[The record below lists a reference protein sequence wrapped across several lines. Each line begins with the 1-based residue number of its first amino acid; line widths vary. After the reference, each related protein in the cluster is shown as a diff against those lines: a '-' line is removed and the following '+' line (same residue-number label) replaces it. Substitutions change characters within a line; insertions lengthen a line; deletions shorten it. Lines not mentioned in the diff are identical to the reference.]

1 MAFDLWGASATVGIA
16 PPTTPSGYILLL
28 LYILLLG
35 YIASRCKADFQQ
47 LASRWQL
54 TLGLAVASF
63 IVSQLFPIRLML
75 PNSIAPSYI
84 ALFAFAPLLLAGVA
98 ISPAAAM
105 VVGFAGGLGYALGQS
120 HTFFDPFHFAFA
132 ATAAAAMVQ
141 LPYNGRFYQALHQ
154 PVAGGLVAGLI
165 VAGLTAVV
173 AFVTASFD
181 DSLLAA
187 LDLALY
193 AFVLSFWPLMIAGI
207 VGGAIVMLL
216 LVGLPQLRKE
226 RPLIPSPEELSL
238 RRRLLNNFVGFA
250 ILLTTLI
257 AAIVITLSIILSTRL
272 VLNQMAHDAATVSN
286 TIPDFQA
293 HLQSVLM
300 QGGHD
305 GRLLAADEATTAE
318 SLQRLF
324 RSSPTYRRIILI
336 GGGQEITA
344 FYPQDV
350 DDVLLTDSEETA
362 VTTAFT
368 TNTPTIALADSTD
381 DEHVVSF
388 VIPVLGDDGE
398 PGAALIGRVPALP
411 LNTLIAGL
419 QGTVGDGDG
428 FIVDERGIIVAHPN
442 AAMVLHEWELPI
454 GKTMTVDGDGM
465 AVQVYDVET
474 GEHNLYYYL
483 PSNEH
488 GWTVV
493 ITAPYEDALRLALSI
508 GVPLFAFIF
517 IIMGAFYVNL
527 AIIGRDITTP
537 IGELAQASTT
547 IAAGGDWQPPTATR
561 QDEIGQLTDAFA
573 AMYTARNKQL
583 RDSELL
589 LKISQEVS
597 NTINLRRGMTALL
610 AGMMEI
616 SGADGA
622 RVVVLN
628 PNGRQPLTFGEG
640 ELAREM
646 SLLDGRLMAKL
657 RRSEAVT
664 LTTPEQIRTT
674 LELKSINKIRNINGL
689 SIVPLFSK
697 NRFQGIIWVGYGQGS
712 SIEEGTQ
719 ALLERLATQAAVL
732 VENAHLFTAA
742 EGGRRRLAAVL
753 ASATDAIIVTD
764 QTNRVLLVN
773 RALER
778 TFNLGKT
785 AVVGRPVAD
794 IIPIPLLLEA
804 LTGKDGRARN
814 IELLLDDGRTFHVNA
829 STIISN
835 DKRNLGRVAVLHD
848 ITHLKEIDEMKT
860 DFVATVSHD
869 LRGPLTY
876 MRGYVNMIPMVGEL
890 DENQQEYVDKVM
902 VGIDQMTQLIN
913 DLLDLGRIE
922 AGINLR
928 YEHFDL
934 KQLLTDVAADH
945 WQHAY
950 ASGINLSV
958 DLPDDLPAIDGDAI
972 SLRQAFT
979 NYIANGI
986 KYAPDSGVMKLHAQV
1001 SGDEVIISV
1010 QDNGPGIPPE
1020 AHPQLFDKFYRA
1032 DRNDGRKVKGSG
1044 LGLALVKSIAERHG
1058 GRVWCESQLEQ
1069 GSAFYIALPLVQEVE
1084 NINDQ

>member
-1 MAFDLWGASATVGIA
+1 MVFDLWGASATVGIA
-16 PPTTPSGYILLL
+16 FPTTPSGYILLL

-47 LASRWQL
+47 LSSRWQL
-54 TLGLAVASF
+54 TLGLTIASF

-75 PNSIAPSYI
+75 PNSIAPI
-84 ALFAFAPLLLAGVA
+84 HVTLFAFVPLLLAGVA

-105 VVGFAGGLGYALGQS
+105 VVGFTGGLGYALGQS
-120 HTFFDPFHFAFA
+120 HAFFDPFHFAFA
-132 ATAAAAMVQ
+132 ATAAAALVQ
-141 LPYNGRFYQALHQ
+141 LPYNGRFYQALRQ
-154 PVAGGLVAGLI
+154 PIAGGLVVGLI
-165 VAGLTAVV
+165 LALLTAVV
-173 AFVTASFD
+173 AFVTAGLN

-193 AFVLSFWPLMIAGI
+193 AFVLNFWSLIIAGI

-216 LVGLPQLRKE
+216 LIGLPQLRKE
-226 RPLIPSPEELSL
+226 RPLTPSPEELSL

-272 VLNQMAHDAATVSN
+272 VLNQMAHDARTVSD

-305 GRLLAADEATTAE
+305 GQLLSTDGAVTAE

-336 GGGQEITA
+336 GDQQEITA

-350 DDVLLTDSEETA
+350 DTVTLTDSEETA

-368 TNTPTIALADSTD
+368 TNTPTIALADSIE

-388 VIPVLGDDGE
+388 VIPVLGDNAE
-398 PGAALIGRVPALP
+398 PGAALIGRVPSLP

-419 QGTVGDGDG
+419 QGTVGDGNG
-428 FIVDERGIIVAHPN
+428 FIVDERGIIVAHPD
-442 AAMVLHEWELPI
+442 LELLLNQWDPPV
-454 GKTMTVDGDGM
+454 GKTMAADGNGM
-465 AVQVYDVET
+465 AVQVYDSVT
-474 GEHNLYYYL
+474 GEHNLHYYL

-488 GWTVV
+488 SWTVV
-493 ITAPYEDALRLALSI
+493 ITAPYEDALRLALSV

-517 IIMGAFYVNL
+517 IIMGAFYINL
-527 AIIGRDITTP
+527 TIIGRDITKP
-537 IGELAQASTT
+537 ISELAEASTT
-547 IAAGGDWQPPTATR
+547 IAAGGDWQPPATATR

-573 AMYTARNKQL
+573 SMYTARNKQL
-583 RDSELL
+583 HDSELL
-589 LKISQEVS
+589 LKISQEIS
-597 NTINLRRGMTALL
+597 NTINLKRGMTALL

-640 ELAREM
+640 ALAREM
-646 SLLDGRLMAKL
+646 GLLDGRLMVKL
-657 RRSEAVT
+657 RRSEAIT
-664 LTTPEQIRTT
+664 ITTPDQIRTT
-674 LELKSINKIRNINGL
+674 LELKSINKVRNITGL
-689 SIVPLFSK
+689 SVVPLSSK
-697 NRFQGIIWVGYGQGS
+697 NRFQGIIWVGYEQGS
-712 SIEEGTQ
+712 EITEGTQ
-719 ALLERLATQAAVL
+719 ALLERLATQTAVL
-732 VENAHLFTAA
+732 VENAHLFAAA

-764 QTNRVLLVN
+764 QTNRVLLIN
-773 RALER
+773 RAMER

-785 AVVGRPVAD
+785 AVAGRPVAD

-804 LTGKDGRARN
+804 LTGKDSRARN

-835 DKRNLGRVAVLHD
+835 DKRSLGRVAVLHD
-848 ITHLKEIDEMKT
+848 ITHLKEIDAMKT

-876 MRGYVNMIPMVGEL
+876 MRGYVNMIPMLGEL
-890 DENQQEYVDKVM
+890 EDKQQEYVDKVLI
-902 VGIDQMTQLIN
+902 GIDQMTQLIN

-934 KQLLTDVAADH
+934 KQLLTDVAAEH

-958 DLPDDLPAIDGDAI
+958 DLPDDLPAIDGDVI
-972 SLRQAFT
+972 LLRQAIT
-979 NYIANGI
+979 NYVANGI
-986 KYAPDSGVMKLHAQV
+986 KYAPDSGVMKLHAEF
-1001 SGDEVIISV
+1001 SENEVIISV

-1020 AHPQLFDKFYRA
+1020 AHPQLFEKFYRA

-1058 GRVWCESQLEQ
+1058 GRVWCQSQLEQ
-1069 GSAFYIALPLVQEVE
+1069 GSAFYIALPLAQRKSP
-1084 NINDQ
+1084 